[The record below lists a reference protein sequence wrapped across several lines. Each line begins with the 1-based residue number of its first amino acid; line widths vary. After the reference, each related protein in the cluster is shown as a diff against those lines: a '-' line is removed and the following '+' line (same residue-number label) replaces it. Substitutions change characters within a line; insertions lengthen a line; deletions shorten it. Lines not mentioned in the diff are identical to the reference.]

1 MTPERAVR
9 DILADVGAALV
20 FAGPEAT
27 VEESVRRL
35 RQPAGAAVILLLID
49 PLVPA
54 LVRTMLL
61 AAIGPLAIELAPGIR
76 IGAIDVAAGAAPAD
90 VAAAAHFLATARSTT
105 GQILRVA
112 PAA

>member
-20 FAGPEAT
+20 FAGPDAA

-35 RQPAGAAVILLLID
+35 REARGAAIVLLLID

-54 LVRTMLL
+54 LARAMLL
-61 AAIGPLAIELAPGIR
+61 AAIGPLAVELAPGIR
-76 IGAIDVAAGAAPAD
+76 IGALDLAAGAAPAD
-90 VAAAAHFLATARSTT
+90 IAAAAHFLARARSTT